1 MKLDRTKFPALV
13 ADNSIHE
20 ELPPLHFDS
29 AMEPFDGLKIDPGLR
44 CIHCPKVAGTRDSM
58 IKHHQRCHLKEHAT
72 PKSWPSCHIQRLT
85 SSPGKHCAYWEVTLP
100 KTHEEATIDS
110 MLEELQ
116 INAMAMTRVDV
127 KAVNARSISPWLL
140 FTGWHVHIQDYETK
154 ELLSL
159 ISIPKE
165 DEFPGLKN
173 LVRTYMLKATDLM
186 DSTDDLCLQY
196 LNTADPAKT

>member
-1 MKLDRTKFPALV
+1 MKLDVQKLHALV
-13 ADNSIHE
+13 ENQ
-20 ELPPLHFDS
+20 ELTEDLPTLRFERPV
-29 AMEPFDGLKIDPGLR
+29 EPFEGLQVHPGLR
-44 CIHCPKVAGTRDSM
+44 CIHCPKVTGNQETM
-58 IKHHQRCHLKEHAT
+58 IKHHRTEHAKDHST
-72 PKSWPSCHIQRLT
+72 PKTWPTCHMQRLT
-85 SSPGKHCAYWEVTLP
+85 SAGGKHRGYWQVEPSRTDEVS
-100 KTHEEATIDS
+100 IDS
-110 MLEELQ
+110 MVEELQ
-116 INAMAMTRVDV
+116 IDAMAMTRVDV

-140 FTGWHVHIQDYETK
+140 FTGWHIHIQDYETK

>member
-1 MKLDRTKFPALV
+1 M
-13 ADNSIHE
+13 
-20 ELPPLHFDS
+20 
-29 AMEPFDGLKIDPGLR
+29 
-44 CIHCPKVAGTRDSM
+44 
-58 IKHHQRCHLKEHAT
+58 
-72 PKSWPSCHIQRLT
+72 
-85 SSPGKHCAYWEVTLP
+85 TLP